1 MDAESC
7 TFDADEYLNAVEG
20 ALDDAIAGQEA
31 LDISVIAISAF
42 AMSMLQDSP
51 PCTSGH
57 ALTFAG
63 RCHLILVLATH

>member
-51 PCTSGH
+51 PCTRGH

-63 RCHLILVLATH
+63 RRPLIRVLATH